1 MKITRIDVYKKSY
14 HLIEQVYAWS
24 RGRSVSVL
32 DSTIV
37 KVHTD
42 EGLAGY
48 GECCP
53 LGAAYMSAY
62 PEGVRAGLKQ
72 LGPELLGRDP
82 LQIKALNSFMDSVF
96 YGHEYVKSPIDIAC
110 WDLLGRA
117 TGQPVSTLLGARY
130 VDDFPIYRSLSQG
143 SPQEMV
149 ERAAQ
154 YRADG
159 VRHFQVKVGGEP
171 DEDIARVRAVL
182 EESQPGEVV
191 VVDANTGWNLHQA
204 TRVVNGLR
212 GETVYIEQPCL
223 TLAECLAIRACTDLP
238 MVLDEVITGVGP
250 FLEAYRKRA
259 MDAINLKVSRVGGL
273 TKAAQVRDLAQ
284 VLGVAVDIEDAA
296 GGDVMAA
303 AISHL
308 AASTRPEFLFTATVA
323 NNRYKESV
331 SPDAPRP
338 QKGRVSVPRG
348 HGLGITVDEESLG
361 QPLFSIS

>member
-1 MKITRIDVYKKSY
+1 
-14 HLIEQVYAWS
+14 
-24 RGRSVSVL
+24 
-32 DSTIV
+32 
-37 KVHTD
+37 
-42 EGLAGY
+42 
-48 GECCP
+48 
-53 LGAAYMSAY
+53 
-62 PEGVRAGLKQ
+62 
-72 LGPELLGRDP
+72 
-82 LQIKALNSFMDSVF
+82 MDSVF

-159 VRHFQVKVGGEP
+159 IRHFQVKVGGEP
-171 DEDIARVRAVL
+171 DDDIARVRAVL

-191 VVDANTGWNLHQA
+191 VADANTGWNLHQA

-212 GETVYIEQPCL
+212 GEKVYIEQPCL
-223 TLAECLAIRACTDLP
+223 TLAECLSVRARTDLP

-250 FLEAYRKRA
+250 FLEAYRTRA
-259 MDAINLKVSRVGGL
+259 MDAINLKVSRVGGI

-284 VLGVAVDIEDAA
+284 ALGVAVDIEDAA

-308 AASTRPEFLFTATVA
+308 AASTRPEFLFTATVS
-323 NNRYKESV
+323 NNRYKERV

-338 QKGRVSVPRG
+338 KKGRVSVPRG
-348 HGLGITVDEESLG
+348 PGLGITVDEESLG